1 MLKNITI
8 KSRLIFVISF
18 LSLMMLL
25 IAAMGLNS
33 LSNTNASLKSV
44 YEDRLIA
51 VGQLDKVIRG
61 INRNQLYIAKS
72 ISGDPANI
80 GKNMDAVDKNKE
92 EISKIW
98 NEYMATKLTEEEK
111 KLAEQF
117 VERRKTFLQEGLMPA
132 VAALRSQNIP
142 LATELF
148 NGKLDHTFQQVRL
161 PMDELIKLQ
170 LREGK
175 KEYEAAEET
184 FRTVRMVSL
193 MMLLLGLV
201 SGAVVGIWLV
211 RSISTPLNYAVQI
224 AQNIAQGDLSQQVEV
239 DSTNETGQ
247 LLQALSDMN
256 QSLIKTVSEVRSST
270 DTIATASAQIA
281 AGNMDLSSRTEEQAA
296 SLEETAASMEELT
309 STVKQNA
316 DNAQQANQLVVA
328 ASDYAVKGGEVVGEV
343 VNTMESIKAS
353 SRKIV
358 DIISVIDGIAFQT
371 NILALNAAVE
381 AARAGEQ
388 GRGFAVVA
396 SEVRN
401 LAQRSA
407 GAAKEIKELI
417 GDSVEKVD
425 TGSRLVDAAGVTMGQ
440 IVTSVQQVADI
451 MSEIAA
457 ASNEQRSGIEQVNTA
472 IVNMDTVT
480 QQNAALVEE
489 AAAAAAS
496 MQDQASHLASTVA
509 VFQLTQGAQAMY
521 APMVQAAESN
531 SATAPKKA
539 APKAIAGK
547 KTSVKP
553 AVAKKLNANAE
564 GDDWVEF

>member
-1 MLKNITI
+1 M
-8 KSRLIFVISF
+8 
-18 LSLMMLL
+18 
-25 IAAMGLNS
+25 
-33 LSNTNASLKSV
+33 
-44 YEDRLIA
+44 
-51 VGQLDKVIRG
+51 IRG
-61 INRNQLYIAKS
+61 INRNQLLIAKA
-72 ISGDPANI
+72 ISGDPAQI
-80 GKNMDAVDKNKE
+80 GKSMDAVDKTGE
-92 EISKIW
+92 EISKVW
-98 NEYMATKLTEEEK
+98 GEYMATFLTPDEKKLTEQFAEK
-111 KLAEQF
+111 
-117 VERRKTFLQEGLMPA
+117 RNIFLKEGLMPT
-132 VAALRSQNIP
+132 VAAMRSQNIP
-142 LATELF
+142 LATELL
-148 NGKLDHTFQQVRL
+148 NGKLDQTYQELRVPL
-161 PMDELIKLQ
+161 DELIKLQ
-170 LREGK
+170 LNEGK
-175 KEYEAAEET
+175 KEFT
-184 FRTVRMVSL
+184 LSQSSFITVRMVSII
-193 MMLLLGLV
+193 MLVLGL
-201 SGAVVGIWLV
+201 SAGAVIGFWLV
-211 RSISTPLNYAVQI
+211 RGISTPLNYAVEI
-224 AQNIAQGDLSQQVEV
+224 AQNIAHGDLSQQVEV
-239 DSTNETGQ
+239 DSSNETGQ

-256 QSLIKTVSEVRSST
+256 QSLIKTVSEVRNST

-309 STVKQNA
+309 STVKNNA

-328 ASDYAVKGGEVVGEV
+328 ASDYAVKGGEVVEQV
-343 VNTMESIKAS
+343 VSTMESIKES

-425 TGSRLVDAAGVTMGQ
+425 NGARLVDAAGVTMGQ
-440 IVTSVQQVADI
+440 IVTSVKQVADI

-472 IVNMDTVT
+472 IVNMDEVT

-489 AAAAAAS
+489 AAAAASS

-509 VFQLTQGAQAMY
+509 VFQLTHGAQKMHTSKL
-521 APMVQAAESN
+521 PAAQPN
-531 SATAPKKA
+531 VTATPQKT
-539 APKAIAGK
+539 APKAIASN

-553 AVAKKLNANAE
+553 AVAKASKTNVEN
-564 GDDWVEF
+564 DDWVEF